1 MDYKVPTL
9 NMVTAPLED
18 ALDPD
23 LDSSMA
29 INYFLTDYLPPDRK
43 HSLELG

>member
-1 MDYKVPTL
+1 MDYEVPTL
-9 NMVTAPLED
+9 DTVTALLED

-23 LDSSMA
+23 LDFSMA
-29 INYFLTDYLPPDRK
+29 INYYLTDYLPPDRK